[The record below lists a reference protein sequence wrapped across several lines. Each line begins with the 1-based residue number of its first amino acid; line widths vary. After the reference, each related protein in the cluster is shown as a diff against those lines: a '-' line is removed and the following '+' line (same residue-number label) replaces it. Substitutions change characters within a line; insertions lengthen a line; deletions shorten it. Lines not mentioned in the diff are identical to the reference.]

1 MIKLLKKFLAKHEIK
16 RIHEILFFSGIIL
29 IVILIKSLINYGDY
43 SLLKS
48 TPYRNDGFYYNCLDY
63 VVKNKPTLEEYKKSE
78 WKDYFTKI
86 NINNEE
92 TYIAC
97 FENIIYVDYPS
108 FFKKKYIKEYPLQ
121 QAFAKNLITYNEFE
135 TYFNNNVL
143 TDITNYKI
151 NDLLIFNK

>member
-1 MIKLLKKFLAKHEIK
+1 MIKKFMEKHEIK
-16 RIHEILFFSGIIL
+16 RIHEILFFLGIIL
-29 IVILIKSLINYGDY
+29 IVILIKFLINYGDY

-48 TPYRNDGFYYNCLDY
+48 TPYKNDGFFLNCVNF
-63 VVKNKPTLEEYKKSE
+63 VVQNKPTFAEYQKSE

-121 QAFAKNLITYNEFE
+121 QAFDKNLITYKDFE

-143 TDITNYKI
+143 TDITNHKI